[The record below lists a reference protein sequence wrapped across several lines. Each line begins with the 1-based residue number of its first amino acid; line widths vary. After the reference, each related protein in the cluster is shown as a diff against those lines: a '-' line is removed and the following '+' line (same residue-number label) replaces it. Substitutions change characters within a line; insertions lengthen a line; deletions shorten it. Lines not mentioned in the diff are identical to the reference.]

1 MKTKISKKTKKK
13 LLLESS
19 KFALDLAKLVFAGLI
34 LAGVKDLDIHVI
46 LVISF
51 GVISLVILVFIGLF
65 CFLIGNYKK

>member
-34 LAGVKDLDIHVI
+34 LAGVKDLDIQV
-46 LVISF
+46 F
-51 GVISLVILVFIGLF
+51 WVISLGIISLILLVSIGYV
-65 CFLIGNYKK
+65 CYVMGNYK